1 MQLCGPGDLCTGD
14 ALEVPSLTG
23 PPLTSRPSPEPRSA
37 VFPVRPRSSPITLA
51 TCWALDGTYGTWGQ
65 TAGRGGGRFHSTPG
79 LPSKGEPT
87 GGGLGGTCRCSGT
100 RRKPGMSTAA
110 HTA

>member
-65 TAGRGGGRFHSTPG
+65 TAG
-79 LPSKGEPT
+79 L
-87 GGGLGGTCRCSGT
+87 
-100 RRKPGMSTAA
+100 
-110 HTA
+110 